1 MNTLFRSLRNA
12 AEKIGLVESF
22 PYGRTV
28 CKTWRIGDAFTEK
41 VLEGT
46 VRFTLKYIY
55 YKDDYECG
63 YDLKRGCTML
73 AVKYEVEVLQAE
85 RLVPAGFL
93 DLYLEDGD
101 ETDCEIL
108 TYSLRQDLEY
118 TGVNNRSLLGKGE
131 SMEIVCAYLV
141 PKKTITRKESVIL
154 FPLQDEEEGAG
165 EALETTFVIPLECA
179 EDLTGRSVR

>member
-1 MNTLFRSLRNA
+1 
-12 AEKIGLVESF
+12 
-22 PYGRTV
+22 
-28 CKTWRIGDAFTEK
+28 
-41 VLEGT
+41 
-46 VRFTLKYIY
+46 
-55 YKDDYECG
+55 
-63 YDLKRGCTML
+63 ML

-131 SMEIVCAYLV
+131 SMGIVCAYLV